1 MLIRFKNEMIFFFF
15 FQCLWKVWFKPNWSE
30 PTAASLTSPNQ
41 CHPPREGSLM
51 VLSGE
56 MNFPGLNIPLH
67 WEKSPTCWRP
77 HLYPGWFPQENC
89 SFMGFAWTQ
98 HSPAPTLQRNETL
111 FNRGNNMFRIF
122 SPEQLLYCN
131 LGAFE
136 ATTTNGIRGL
146 EVYSLCKA
154 QLAVVYDEVH
164 RKSGKNLDGSSNT
177 DVLKMKACSAIKCLN
192 KVFWY

>member
-1 MLIRFKNEMIFFFF
+1 
-15 FQCLWKVWFKPNWSE
+15 
-30 PTAASLTSPNQ
+30 
-41 CHPPREGSLM
+41 
-51 VLSGE
+51 
-56 MNFPGLNIPLH
+56 
-67 WEKSPTCWRP
+67 
-77 HLYPGWFPQENC
+77 
-89 SFMGFAWTQ
+89 MGFAWTQ
-98 HSPAPTLQRNETL
+98 HSPAPILQRKETL
-111 FNRGNNMFRIF
+111 FNIGNNIFRIF

-131 LGAFE
+131 LGASE
-136 ATTTNGIRGL
+136 ATATNGIGEL